1 MNLWVIFLTGLTTG
15 GLTCLAV
22 QGGLLAT
29 AITKQSAVPQH
40 HVKGKR
46 AKEKQRRMAGVQMSQ
61 NALPVAAFLLA
72 KLIAYTLAGFLLGA
86 LGSVAQLTPTVQAIM
101 QMGAAIF
108 MIGTALNM
116 LNLHPIF
123 RYFAI
128 QPPRFLTRMVRNQAK
143 SQEVFA
149 PALLGLMTIFIP
161 CGTTQAMEI
170 LAISTSDPVTGAAIM
185 FAFVLGT
192 TPTFFVLGFLA
203 TQVRGK
209 FQPSFVVVTA
219 LLVLFLG
226 IVSMDSAL
234 SLVGSPLAPRHLL
247 ASLIGETPP
256 VAAVVVGE
264 IQEITM
270 SAQNT
275 GYIPPNW
282 TAQSGVPIRVRL
294 VTENNLS
301 CSRTFTIPSLGIQ
314 QVLPLTGETVIELPA
329 QPSGDLYFSCG
340 MGMYT
345 GIIRVS

>member
-29 AITKQSAVPQH
+29 AITKHSVVPQH
-40 HVKGKR
+40 SVKGKR
-46 AKEKQRRMAGVQMSQ
+46 AKEKQRHLTGVQLSQ
-61 NALPVAAFLLA
+61 NALPVAAFLIA
-72 KLIAYTLAGFLLGA
+72 KLAVYTLVGFLLGA
-86 LGSVAQLTPTVQAIM
+86 LGAVVQLTSTVQAIM

-116 LNLHPIF
+116 MNIHPIF
-123 RYFAI
+123 RYFVI

-149 PALLGLMTIFIP
+149 PVLLGLMTVFIP

-170 LAISTSDPVTGAAIM
+170 LAISTSNPVTGAAIM

-209 FQPSFVVVTA
+209 FQPTFVVVTA

-226 IVSMDSAL
+226 VVSMDSAL
-234 SLVGSPLAPRHLL
+234 SLLGSPLAPRHLI
-247 ASLIGETPP
+247 ASLIGEAPP
-256 VAAVVVGE
+256 VDAVLVGDV
-264 IQEITM
+264 QEITI

-275 GYIPPNW
+275 GYTPPNW

-301 CSRTFTIPSLGIQ
+301 CTRTFTIPSLGIQ
-314 QVLPLTGETVIELPA
+314 QALPYTGETVIELPA
-329 QPSGDLYFSCG
+329 QPSGDVYFSCG